1 VRFRDRRL
9 LSLLLVALASA
20 AALALSACGGGDDGD
35 SGDATALLKDAFS
48 KPINSA
54 NISLDLSAKIDGVP
68 QLSDPITFKMT
79 GPYESRGQKKVPKLD
94 WDVNVSGGGQTF
106 SGGLISTG
114 DNAFVAFQGQNYEVG
129 SQLVQQYE
137 QQLGAQT
144 QNPTSL
150 KQYGV
155 DPTTWVRDAKEE
167 GDEDVAGAATTKVT
181 GALDIEKMLNDFNT
195 LIEKAGPA
203 MGQTNTQKL
212 TPEQIAQVKQ
222 VVKDPK
228 FEAFVA
234 KDDKTLRR
242 LSATIDFTIPESQ
255 RQQANGATG
264 GNIKFSLQFANVGQP
279 AQVSAPTDAKPLSEL
294 QSQLGQGGLGG
305 LGGSGSSGGS
315 GSGGSGGSGDSNGSG
330 GSGEAPSSDDFQ
342 KYADCL
348 EKAQGDQ
355 AAIEKC
361 SSLLR

>member
-1 VRFRDRRL
+1 MRFRDRRL

-20 AALALSACGGGDDGD
+20 AALALSACGGGDGD
-35 SGDATALLKDAFS
+35 SGDAKALLKEAFS
-48 KPINSA
+48 NPIKSA
-54 NISLDLSAKIDGVP
+54 NVSLDLSAKIDGVP

-79 GPYESRGQKKVPKLD
+79 GPYESQGAKKVPKLD

-114 DNAFVAFQGQNYEVG
+114 DNAFVSFQGQNYEVG
-129 SQLVQQYE
+129 ADLVKQYE

-144 QNPTSL
+144 QSPTSL

-155 DPTTWVRDAKEE
+155 DPTNWVRDAKEE
-167 GDEDVAGAATTKVT
+167 GDEDVAGASTTKVT
-181 GALDIEKMLNDFNT
+181 GTLDVEKMLNDFNKI
-195 LIEKAGPA
+195 IEKAGPA
-203 MGQTNTQKL
+203 MGQNNTQKL
-212 TPEQIAQVKQ
+212 TPQQIEQVKSI
-222 VVKDPK
+222 VKDPK

-255 RQQANGATG
+255 RQQASGASG
-264 GNIKFSLQFANVGQP
+264 GNVKFSLQFANVGQP
-279 AQVSAPTDAKPLSEL
+279 AQITAPTDTKPLSEL
-294 QSQLGQGGLGG
+294 QSQLGSGGLGG
-305 LGGSGSSGGS
+305 LGGSGSGSGGSGSGSGSSGS
-315 GSGGSGGSGDSNGSG
+315 GSGGSGSS
-330 GSGEAPSSDDFQ
+330 PSSDDFQ

-355 AAIEKC
+355 AAVQKC
-361 SSLLR
+361 SELLR